1 MEFQSDF
8 DKFPDCR
15 CASYTTSNPDDQ
27 DPPMPREPV
36 YHFTHAIVR
45 TPCPG
50 IVNGLRAVDV
60 GAPDYGRVIAEN
72 AAYVGA
78 LREAG
83 LTVEVLPALD
93 TYPDSMF
100 VEDPALVF
108 TEGAIVMR
116 PGAKSRF
123 GEAAEIA
130 PVLRRHFGRVLDLP
144 APGFADGGDILVLQ
158 DRVMIGLSDRTNQT
172 GAEALA
178 AFLKELDKN
187 PLIVRTPANVLHF
200 KSDCSL
206 LDEGT
211 VLSTKRLAAGG
222 VFDGLNIIY
231 TPKGE
236 EGAANALRINDRVL
250 VGKAFPGTIKR
261 LQEAGYH
268 VVPLE
273 TSEIAK
279 VDAGL
284 SCMSLRWRAA

>member
-1 MEFQSDF
+1 
-8 DKFPDCR
+8 
-15 CASYTTSNPDDQ
+15 
-27 DPPMPREPV
+27 
-36 YHFTHAIVR
+36 
-45 TPCPG
+45 
-50 IVNGLRAVDV
+50 
-60 GAPDYGRVIAEN
+60 
-72 AAYVGA
+72 
-78 LREAG
+78 
-83 LTVEVLPALD
+83 
-93 TYPDSMF
+93 
-100 VEDPALVF
+100 
-108 TEGAIVMR
+108 
-116 PGAKSRF
+116 
-123 GEAAEIA
+123 
-130 PVLRRHFGRVLDLP
+130 
-144 APGFADGGDILVLQ
+144 
-158 DRVMIGLSDRTNQT
+158 
-172 GAEALA
+172 
-178 AFLKELDKN
+178 
-187 PLIVRTPANVLHF
+187 VLHF